1 MRYTARHRAVYPKFV
16 RGSVLVTDT
25 VFVLHRKSANEVYVK
40 NAIKTLQKEGHDFRV
55 LVPFNKKEKPRIV
68 REAIKAGATRIIA
81 GGGDGTINAVA
92 DAIIGKG
99 KKKPEVTLGICPLGT
114 ANDFARGC
122 ELPFEDKT
130 ECLRIALTRD
140 GREID
145 VGVLNGRNFI
155 NVASLGFGAE
165 ITATTPIELK
175 KALGGAAYTLMGMVM
190 ALKLT
195 PYPGRVVVPGEE
207 PTTGSMLFAAVGNN
221 HFAGGGFDVAPLAKI
236 DDGLLDLTAIRVD
249 RGFQLGSLAKEFEDP
264 MNPANKHIVYRQLA
278 EFTIESEQKLHCN
291 LDGEPVRKKRLQ
303 FSVRPRHLKVAF

>member
-1 MRYTARHRAVYPKFV
+1 MSEKTF
-16 RGSVLVTDT
+16 
-25 VFVLHRKSANEVYVK
+25 FILHRKSANEEYVK
-40 NAIKTLQKEGHDFRV
+40 NAVRTLRKEGHDFRV

-68 REAIKAGATRIIA
+68 REALERGATRIIA

-92 DAIIGKG
+92 NAIVGKG
-99 KKKPEVTLGICPLGT
+99 KNKPDVTLGVCPLGT

-165 ITATTPIELK
+165 ITATTPINLK
-175 KALGGAAYTLMGMVM
+175 KALGGAAYTLMGMVKAM
-190 ALKLT
+190 NLT
-195 PYPGRVVVPGEE
+195 PYPGRVIIPGEE
-207 PTTGSMLFAAVGNN
+207 PVAGSMLFAAVGNN
-221 HFAGGGFDVAPLAKI
+221 HFAGGGFDVAPMAKI

-249 RGFQLGSLAKEFEDP
+249 RGVQLGSLSQEFEDP

-278 EFTIESEQKLHCN
+278 EFTIESDEKLHCN
-291 LDGEPVRKKRLQ
+291 LDGEPMHKKKLH
-303 FSVRPRHLKVAF
+303 FTVRPRHLKVAY